1 MKLFEGKTPS
11 ERNKIIVALVLGVLS
26 VLAIGNMIFQPFSG
40 RKTTVAVNVSPS
52 PSASAS
58 PNRTGGDTVVTALPR
73 QNEIDAIYTSIPV
86 SVQYPPGASDAGRNI
101 FAFYEPPVPTPYS
114 PTPVQTPK
122 LTPTPTPVPP
132 PQPTVYLTF
141 ISRQSAYAGEKG
153 FRLEVGGDKFTPGT
167 YVFFNGA
174 QLPTSFVSPQQMTAE
189 IPANYIASA
198 GQITVEVRSP
208 DGKLFSNPIYFN
220 VQQPPA
226 PQFSYLGIVSR
237 KRGNNDTAY
246 IMEQGKTLPSSVRL
260 NDIIGGRFRLVSITP
275 AKLLVQDTQLGFL
288 PPYTIDLVKGSG
300 QTSSTFTTPGFP
312 NRNNPRNPS
321 QPSFPDPSLVQPNPN
336 PQCPPGIP
344 CDRIRPYQT
353 PQPPPE
359 QKKDDVDDDE
369 DGDN

>member
-1 MKLFEGKTPS
+1 MKLFEGKTPG

-26 VLAIGNMIFQPFSG
+26 VLAIGNMIFQPFAGS
-40 RKTTVAVNVSPS
+40 KKSVTVNISPS

-58 PNRTGGDTVVTALPR
+58 PSRTGGGDTVVSSLPR
-73 QNEIDAIYTSIPV
+73 QNEMDAVYASIPV

-114 PTPVQTPK
+114 PTPTPLPVIK
-122 LTPTPTPVPP
+122 TPPPTPPP
-132 PQPTVYLTF
+132 PQPNVYLTF

-153 FRLEVGGDKFTPGT
+153 FKLDLGGDKFTPETGV
-167 YVFFNGA
+167 YFNGA
-174 QLPTSFVSPQQMTAE
+174 QLPTRYISPQQLSVE
-189 IPANYIASA
+189 VPANYLANA
-198 GQITVEVRSP
+198 GQVSVEVRSP
-208 DGKLFSNPIYFN
+208 DGKLFSQPIYFN
-220 VQQPPA
+220 IQQPPQ

-260 NDIIGGRFRLVSITP
+260 NDLIGGRFRLISITP

-288 PPYTIDLVKGSG
+288 PPYSIDLVKGSA
-300 QTSSTFTTPGFP
+300 QTSTTTTPGFP
-312 NRNNPRNPS
+312 SRNQPFPP
-321 QPSFPDPSLVQPNPN
+321 QPSLPDASIVQPNAN

-353 PQPPPE
+353 PSPQP
-359 QKKDDVDDDE
+359 QKKDDDDVDDD
-369 DGDN
+369 GDN